1 MYIHSVLYV
10 FTVYISTYLYIVCE
24 GYDQHNGVLF
34 EIHSRASSLKRE
46 IDKLLPLHS
55 RLVISEQVNRVPLY
69 LNTFSYIIR
78 EGEGVQQS
86 GFTYKTFPSR
96 FDS

>member
-34 EIHSRASSLKRE
+34 EIHSRASSLKKE
-46 IDKLLPLHS
+46 KL
-55 RLVISEQVNRVPLY
+55 
-69 LNTFSYIIR
+69 TSYYHYIV
-78 EGEGVQQS
+78 G
-86 GFTYKTFPSR
+86 
-96 FDS
+96 